1 MFPPSYL
8 RGVAERQLGDD
19 LILQTEE
26 NEMVGRKLSTAL
38 AAAALVALM
47 GAGDLQGQVAFGAQG
62 NWGSEADF
70 GVGGRVLIDL
80 GQAVPGLDIAGDFN
94 YFFPDEETD
103 QADLT
108 WWEIN
113 GNAQYAFPIE
123 ESSVRPYLAAGLN
136 VTRIE
141 VDVDGGQD
149 GPGFDFS
156 GDNTEVGLN
165 LGGGIKFPAGSVT
178 PYIEGRAVVSD
189 ADQVVV
195 TGGILFGG

>member
-1 MFPPSYL
+1 ML
-8 RGVAERQLGDD
+8 
-19 LILQTEE
+19 
-26 NEMVGRKLSTAL
+26 GRKLCT
-38 AAAALVALM
+38 AAAAGAIVALM
-47 GAGDLQGQVAFGAQG
+47 GVGDLQGQVGFGAQA
-62 NWGSEADF
+62 NWGSETDF

-80 GQAVPGLDIAGDFN
+80 GQAVPGLGIAGDFN
-94 YFFPDEETD
+94 YFFPDDEGSQD
-103 QADLT
+103 DLNF
-108 WWEIN
+108 WEIN

-136 VTRIE
+136 VSRTE
-141 VDVDGGQD
+141 V
-149 GPGFDFS
+149 
-156 GDNTEVGLN
+156 GDIGNSEVGLN